1 MAKPSPADLFLVPSS
16 SWLSE
21 QVAEDLAEVF
31 GPEGLGVSASEP
43 VRSREVLMTPSI
55 ASRTPRLSKIG
66 GLAAAVL
73 VGVSAGVYLAPKA
86 SVAPASPQNPD
97 QAAFAAAPTA
107 TGDVRPVVSA
117 LRRTV
122 HAAPTP
128 AELVTEKPEAP
139 ATVRVAR
146 AEKSAARPSIKPVV
160 RRVEPRAS
168 GCPGRSDGQSCSHA
182 DVMAADRGLRRAYA
196 RASKAGVPRATLV
209 ATRERWDDL
218 RREAPDRPE
227 RLVSGYLA
235 LSGDLAR
242 ATNIAR
248 DDRAPRR
255 YAQS

>member
-1 MAKPSPADLFLVPSS
+1 MAKLSPSDLFRVPSG
-16 SWLSE
+16 SWLADR
-21 QVAEDLAEVF
+21 VAEDLAQVF
-31 GPEGLGVSASEP
+31 GPEGLGVSAPEP
-43 VRSREVLMTPSI
+43 VRSREVPMTPSVV
-55 ASRTPRLSKIG
+55 SRTPRLSKVG
-66 GLAAAVL
+66 GLAAAML
-73 VGVSAGVYLAPKA
+73 VGVSAGIYLAPKA
-86 SVAPASPQNPD
+86 SVTSTSPAEAD
-97 QAAFAAAPTA
+97 QAVLAVTPTA
-107 TGDVRPVVSA
+107 TGNVRPVVSA

-128 AELVTEKPEAP
+128 AELVVEELETP
-139 ATVRVAR
+139 AEVRVAK
-146 AEKSAARPSIKPVV
+146 AAKPAARPSVKPVV
-160 RRVEPRAS
+160 QRVEPRAK
-168 GCPGRSDGQSCSHA
+168 GCPGRADGQSCSHA
-182 DVMAADRGLRRAYA
+182 DVMAADRGLRKAYA

-248 DDRAPRR
+248 DDRATHR